1 MSNAESNISKA
12 ISGPDSPGPAPGP
25 ASEPALGNAIEQGAQ
40 TLQPSGS
47 HVAARSESLWDH
59 KPWWCQPWTILTTGV
74 VLITLSWLLLQRWW
88 ITGPFALGIGAW
100 WWLFLVAVPTAYSQ
114 EASMAKGLH
123 SEELD
128 RNGLNGAEAAD
139 ALAASEMEER

>member
-1 MSNAESNISKA
+1 MSNAESKVSKA

-25 ASEPALGNAIEQGAQ
+25 ASEPSLGKAIEPVAQ
-40 TLQPSGS
+40 EHQPSGANDGS
-47 HVAARSESLWDH
+47 RESLWDH

-74 VLITLSWLLLQRWW
+74 VLITLSWLLLHRWW

-100 WWLFLVAVPTAYSQ
+100 WWLFLVAVPSAYSK

-123 SEELD
+123 SERLD
-128 RNGLNGAEAAD
+128 RIGLNGAEAAD
-139 ALAASEMEER
+139 DLEASEMEER